1 MAGLTYYRVA
11 QFRRTFV
18 NIALISAACAV
29 QPACTARNSAVTVV
43 ERQDRV
49 AAAFQPSSDAQVE
62 PVRAD
67 PPRGNW
73 LQRVVSGAPRAATT
87 GRGFKVGKPYQIAG
101 KWYTPQVD
109 PNYDQIGA
117 ASWYGGSF
125 HGRVTANGEIFD
137 SAALSA
143 AHPTLPLPSYVRVTN
158 LENDRSV
165 VVRVND
171 RGPYAHR
178 RLIDVSQ
185 RTAELLGFK
194 HDGEARVRVQY
205 VDKARLDGKDQDFL
219 LASYRG
225 PEADIWS
232 GADVAS
238 ADLGRAERQAARQR
252 DTRSASMPR
261 ASASLPP
268 STAAFAAGRQERAA
282 AGEGAF
288 DAVTSA
294 YDPSNRITMAF
305 EMASQA

>member
-1 MAGLTYYRVA
+1 MTFYRVA

-29 QPACTARNSAVTVV
+29 LPACTARNSAVTVI
-43 ERQDRV
+43 ERQDSI
-49 AAAFQPSSDAQVE
+49 AAAFQPGSDPQVE
-62 PVRAD
+62 PARAD

-73 LQRVVSGAPRAATT
+73 LQRVVSGPRAATA

-109 PNYDQIGA
+109 PSYDQVGA

-171 RGPYAHR
+171 RGPYAHH

-238 ADLGRAERQAARQR
+238 ADLGRPAGQVAQQPDARSGSERRV
-252 DTRSASMPR
+252 
-261 ASASLPP
+261 SASLPP
-268 STAAFAAGRQERAA
+268 STAAFAAGRQERSGG
-282 AGEGAF
+282 GEGAF

-294 YDPSNRITMAF
+294 YDPGSRITMAF
-305 EMASQA
+305 EMASQAEH